1 MNIHRV
7 NDQQLHRKCHEIN
20 QLRVLTEM
28 TEDFIKNFSLLKV
41 LQFKNEKWKVFI
53 QKCNCS

>member
-1 MNIHRV
+1 M
-7 NDQQLHRKCHEIN
+7 IN
-20 QLRVLTEM
+20 NYIESVIKKPRVLTEM
-28 TEDFIKNFSLLKV
+28 TEDFIKNSSLLKV